1 MTSNNDNF
9 SYRIGRCT
17 GKQGPRP
24 SVGNQAG
31 VEKYA
36 NGTNSSQQADEDY
49 QDEDIP
55 QRGPQNAPT
64 VNRQRETRSKRARE
78 EYMEVME
85 SYFKALAKPN
95 ASVTKDA

>member
-9 SYRIGRCT
+9 SYRIGRRA

-36 NGTNSSQQADEDY
+36 TGTNSAQQADEDY
-49 QDEDIP
+49 HAEDIP
-55 QRGPQNAPT
+55 
-64 VNRQRETRSKRARE
+64 
-78 EYMEVME
+78 
-85 SYFKALAKPN
+85 
-95 ASVTKDA
+95 